1 MSEQAG
7 YEGYQQDSQPQQTGE
22 QQQQTGENPA
32 WQELYGVLPES
43 LRPIVAPVLQ
53 KWEQGT
59 QQQFQQNAERMR
71 AYEPYQ
77 ELIDA
82 GIPPDRIEQALAVA
96 QLIDT
101 DPRGFLQQMQ
111 TFFPSEEPQQQQQ
124 QESEGYTFE
133 EQPFQLDNDPNFR
146 QIKEQQD
153 LIAQVLTA
161 QLEQER
167 ANEEDQL
174 LDQEL
179 TRLQNQ
185 YGEFDE
191 NYVFGLALNG
201 VELEDAVQK
210 YFNLVEGIR
219 SAPRADSQIPN
230 IVAPGGGMPSERID
244 PAEMTNEQRKAYVL
258 NYLAQAHNQGA
269 T

>member
-7 YEGYQQDSQPQQTGE
+7 YEGQQDYS
-22 QQQQTGENPA
+22 QQQEYGGQEPTGENPA

-43 LRPIVAPVLQ
+43 LRPVVAPVLQ

-59 QQQFQQNAERMR
+59 QQQFQQYAEQMR
-71 AYEPYQ
+71 AFEPYQ

-82 GIPPDRIEQALAVA
+82 GVPADRIEQALAVA
-96 QLIDT
+96 QLIDQ
-101 DPRGFLQQMQ
+101 DPRGFLSQMQ
-111 TFFPSEEPQQQQQ
+111 TFFPDEEQSQQRQQ
-124 QESEGYTFE
+124 SDDGYTFE
-133 EQPFQLDNDPNFR
+133 EQPFELNNDPQFR
-146 QIKEQQD
+146 QIQEQQD

-161 QLEQER
+161 QLENER
-167 ANEEDQL
+167 AQEEDQL

-179 TRLQNQ
+179 TRLQEE

-201 VELEDAVQK
+201 VELEDAVK
-210 YFNLVEGIR
+210 RYFDLVQNIR
-219 SAPRADSQIPN
+219 STPRADNGLPSI
-230 IVAPGGGMPSERID
+230 ISPGGGMPSERFD
-244 PAEMTNEQRKAYVL
+244 PAEMTNEQRKQYVL
-258 NYLAQAHNQGA
+258 NYLAQANNQGA

>member
-7 YEGYQQDSQPQQTGE
+7 FEGYQDNSQQYSGE
-22 QQQQTGENPA
+22 QQEQTSGENPA

-43 LRPIVAPVLQ
+43 LRPVVAPVLQ

-59 QQQFQQNAERMR
+59 QQQFQQHAEQMR

-96 QLIDT
+96 QLIDQ
-101 DPRGFLQQMQ
+101 DPRGFLSQMQ
-111 TFFPSEEPQQQQQ
+111 TFFPDEEQQQQQ
-124 QESEGYTFE
+124 QSDDGYTFE
-133 EQPFQLDNDPNFR
+133 EQPFELNNDPQFR
-146 QIKEQQD
+146 QIQEQQD

-167 ANEEDQL
+167 ATEEDQL

-179 TRLQNQ
+179 TRLNEQ

-201 VELEDAVQK
+201 VELEDAVK
-210 YFNLVEGIR
+210 RYFDLVQNIR
-219 SAPRADSQIPN
+219 STPRADNSLPN
-230 IVAPGGGMPSERID
+230 IVTPGGGMPSERFD
-244 PAEMTNEQRKAYVL
+244 PGEMTTEQRKQYVL
-258 NYLAQAHNQGA
+258 NYLAQANNQGA